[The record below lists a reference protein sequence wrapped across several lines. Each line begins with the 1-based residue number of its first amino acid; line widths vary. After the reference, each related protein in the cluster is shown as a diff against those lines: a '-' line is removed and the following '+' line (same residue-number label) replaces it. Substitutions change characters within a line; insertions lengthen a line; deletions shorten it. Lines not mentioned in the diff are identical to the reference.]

1 MSEYRIVSVQA
12 YGKKKYKIDI
22 ECIGTLV
29 TMSLYPSEVR
39 KYSIVEDSVIS
50 SEYYDELCD
59 ILYKRGKER
68 ALYYLKTS
76 DKTVAQMRTKLKEG
90 FYPLPIIDRVISFL
104 EEYGYLDD
112 YRYTSNFL
120 NYNKNIKSTKR
131 IKYDLSLKGISRQII
146 DNVFN
151 EFDEDTESKQI
162 EAYCRKKIKVDTDEK
177 GYNKIMMA
185 LIRKGFKYEQV
196 RSVLGRVADETGY
209 RDI

>member
-12 YGKKKYKIDI
+12 HGKKKYKVEL

-39 KYSIVEDSVIS
+39 RYSIEKDNFIS
-50 SEYYDELCD
+50 QEYYKELCD

-90 FYPLPIIDRVISFL
+90 FYPQEIIDKIILFL

-112 YRYTSNFL
+112 YRYASNYL
-120 NYNKNIKSTKR
+120 NYNKNIKSQKR
-131 IKYDLSLKGISRQII
+131 IKYDLTLKGISRQII
-146 DNVFN
+146 DDISHEFN
-151 EFDEDTESKQI
+151 EDIELKQI
-162 EAYCRKKIKVDTDEK
+162 ELYCRKKLKSDMDEK
-177 GYNKIMMA
+177 EHNKIIMS
-185 LIRKGFKYEQV
+185 LIRRGFKYEHV
-196 RSVLGRVADETGY
+196 RRVLQRVSEETST
-209 RDI
+209 